1 MNLWPRFRS
10 WLRATVWRS
19 RTDAEMGEEL
29 RFHMEAYADD
39 LVRKGVDRQE
49 AVRRAR
55 IEFGGV
61 DSAKEECREARRANI
76 LEAFFQDVH
85 FGARVLRK
93 NPSFT
98 VVAVF
103 TLALGIGANT
113 AMFSI
118 ADTVLWRALP
128 FPHPEQLV
136 VAGEVNAKDPD
147 ESWGATY
154 PTFRDW
160 QSRST
165 AIAPFAA
172 ILSDSRILL
181 RPSADPVR
189 VSGAAVT
196 HDYFEVMGVSPMMGR
211 VISAS
216 DDTAGADPV
225 VVLSHRMWAEQF
237 GGDPAVIG
245 KVVPIGRTITFTA
258 IGVMPASFDDGT
270 TEYWIPLVRVIPSNF
285 QMRRSVWVLT
295 TVGRLRPGRT
305 MVEAQAELET
315 ITQQVRHDFPESN
328 RGLVVSVGS
337 LRSHLT
343 GDLRPALLVLLGAVG
358 IVLLIACANLAALI
372 SVRAAG
378 RGRELAVRTALG
390 ASRGRLIAQLLNES
404 VLLSFLGGAV
414 GVALAFWATR
424 SVALL
429 SKDPR
434 LLTATINLPVLLFAL
449 AASVATSLLS
459 GIAPALH
466 GARETFHSRAGGH
479 RRRARLHQSLVVS
492 EVALSLVLL
501 VGAGLLFRSLRNI
514 FEVSPGFRAD
524 HLITMRLALPSTYT
538 ADPQILR
545 FYQSLQERL
554 QLLPGVTGASVVSTL
569 PISGGDGKGDIS
581 IEGRPYE
588 PGAYGA
594 ASFRRALP
602 NYFRV
607 MGIPLLRGREFDD
620 RDDDTRPQA
629 VIINER
635 MARRFW
641 PDEDPIGKRIK
652 IGPPDGN
659 PWMTVVGVVKDV
671 HQTGL
676 DSDVDYSTYQPLAQ
690 DVPNGV
696 EVAVRTAGDSVSAF
710 SEVRGELHRI
720 EPAML
725 VDHVMTMEARIEE
738 SVTPRKLNLFL
749 FGLFSG
755 LALVLASIGLYGVI
769 AYSVG
774 QRTREFGIRI
784 ALGARRADI
793 MRLVLKQGL
802 KLAIVGAGIGIAFAL
817 VLARALAQL
826 LFGVRPADPVTIV
839 SVAFLLTCVALVACW
854 LPAHRASRIAPTDAL
869 RTE

>member
-1 MNLWPRFRS
+1 VEES
-10 WLRATVWRS
+10 WLFA
-19 RTDAEMGEEL
+19 L
-29 RFHMEAYADD
+29 R
-39 LVRKGVDRQE
+39 
-49 AVRRAR
+49 
-55 IEFGGV
+55 
-61 DSAKEECREARRANI
+61 
-76 LEAFFQDVH
+76 
-85 FGARVLRK
+85 
-93 NPSFT
+93 
-98 VVAVF
+98 
-103 TLALGIGANT
+103 
-113 AMFSI
+113 
-118 ADTVLWRALP
+118 
-128 FPHPEQLV
+128 
-136 VAGEVNAKDPD
+136 
-147 ESWGATY
+147 
-154 PTFRDW
+154 
-160 QSRST
+160 
-165 AIAPFAA
+165 
-172 ILSDSRILL
+172 
-181 RPSADPVR
+181 
-189 VSGAAVT
+189 
-196 HDYFEVMGVSPMMGR
+196 
-211 VISAS
+211 
-216 DDTAGADPV
+216 
-225 VVLSHRMWAEQF
+225 
-237 GGDPAVIG
+237 
-245 KVVPIGRTITFTA
+245 
-258 IGVMPASFDDGT
+258 
-270 TEYWIPLVRVIPSNF
+270 
-285 QMRRSVWVLT
+285 
-295 TVGRLRPGRT
+295 
-305 MVEAQAELET
+305 
-315 ITQQVRHDFPESN
+315 
-328 RGLVVSVGS
+328 
-337 LRSHLT
+337 
-343 GDLRPALLVLLGAVG
+343 
-358 IVLLIACANLAALI
+358 
-372 SVRAAG
+372 
-378 RGRELAVRTALG
+378 

-404 VLLSFLGGAV
+404 ALLSFLGGAV

-434 LLTATINLPVLLFAL
+434 LLTATINLPVLLFAF

-466 GARETFHSRAGGH
+466 GARETFVSRSGGQ
-479 RRRARLHQSLVVS
+479 RRRARFHQSLVVS

-538 ADPQILR
+538 TDPQILQ
-545 FYQSLQERL
+545 FYRSLPEQL
-554 QLLPGVTGASVVSTL
+554 QTLPGITGASVVSSL

-581 IEGRPYE
+581 IEGQPYE

-620 RDDDTRPQA
+620 RDDDTRPKA

-641 PDEDPIGKRIK
+641 PDENPIGKRIK

-659 PWMTVVGVVKDV
+659 PWMTIIGVVKDV
-671 HQTGL
+671 HQVGL
-676 DSDVDYSTYQPLAQ
+676 DTSVDFSTYEPLAQ

-696 EVAVRTAGDSVSAF
+696 EVAVRTAGDPVSEF
-710 SEVRGELHRI
+710 SEVRGALHRA

-774 QRTREFGIRI
+774 QRTQEFGIRI

-802 KLAIVGAGIGIAFAL
+802 KLTIVGAAIGIAFAL
-817 VLARALAQL
+817 ALARVLEQL
-826 LFGVRPADPVTIV
+826 LFGVRPADPVTIA
-839 SVAFLLTCVALVACW
+839 SVAVLLTCVALVACW